1 MTNQHIQW
9 SLRTPSMALIAAG
22 LLALVLPL
30 RTASAQPATFNFD
43 TGTPVLNTYQGL
55 PVDQTADGMTAHFQ
69 VAVGTFS
76 VQTASSLGGL
86 RLPLFSG
93 HFPAPANHT
102 GSIMDIQF
110 SELVTNVT
118 FDFATVQV
126 QPIEN
131 ETPIRLTA
139 YTNSTATPAVGVTNA
154 TGVYGANT
162 WPMGTLSFHSST
174 PFNLIRISVP
184 TIVPAPTTGQAT
196 DFCLDNLTVQR
207 AGGLACT
214 ITASSSP
221 AGGGLLTGGGG
232 YSAGLTAT
240 LTAEAELGYGFVS
253 WTEGGTVVSTS
264 ASFSFVVSADR
275 TLVANFTPIYTI
287 TTSSSPV
294 AGGTTSGAGSYGS
307 GTNVTVVAT
316 TNAGYAFV
324 NWTQGGSAVTNAAS
338 YTFVATANRA
348 LVANFVRVYAISTSA
363 SPSAGGSTSGDGSYR
378 VGSNVTVVATA
389 NLGYAFVNWTQGG
402 SVITNAASYSFIV
415 GAANRALVANFTPVF
430 TITTSALPVEG
441 GLASGDGNYPS
452 GSNVTVVATA
462 NLGYAFVNWSEG
474 GSAVTNAASYSFVVG
489 AANRVLV
496 ANFTPVFTIT
506 TSALPVEGGLT
517 SGDGIYPSGSNVTV
531 VATANL
537 GYAFVNWSE
546 GGSAVTNAASY
557 SFVVGAANRALVAN
571 FTPVFTITTSSS
583 PVTGGTTS
591 GGGSYGSGT
600 NVTVAATANTGYA
613 FVNWT
618 EGGSTVTNAASYT
631 FVATADRALVA
642 NFAPLLS
649 IALSPPDTLVL
660 SWTASANGYALWQNS
675 SFDPGTWGLVT
686 NPVSVVGVRKVVSIS
701 PLTGPGFFRLF
712 HP

>member
-1 MTNQHIQW
+1 
-9 SLRTPSMALIAAG
+9 
-22 LLALVLPL
+22 
-30 RTASAQPATFNFD
+30 
-43 TGTPVLNTYQGL
+43 L
-55 PVDQTADGMTAHFQ
+55 PVDQTADGMTAHFRA
-69 VAVGTFS
+69 AVGAYS

-93 HFPAPANHT
+93 HFPVPANHT

-118 FDFATVQV
+118 FVFATLQV
-126 QPIEN
+126 QPIEK

-139 YTNSTATPAVGVTNA
+139 YTNSTTTPAVGVTNA

-162 WPMGTLSFHSST
+162 WPMGTLTFRSST
-174 PFNLIRISVP
+174 PFNLVRISVP
-184 TIVPAPTTGQAT
+184 TITPTPPTGQAY

-214 ITASSSP
+214 ITASPSL
-221 AGGGLLTGGGG
+221 ADGGLITGGGG

-240 LTAEAELGYGFVS
+240 LTAEANLGYGFVS
-253 WTEGGTVVSTS
+253 WTEGDTVVSTS

-294 AGGTTSGAGSYGS
+294 AGGTTSGGGSYGS

-324 NWTQGGSAVTNAAS
+324 NWTEGGSAVTNAAS
-338 YTFVATANRA
+338 YTFAATADRA
-348 LVANFVRVYAISTSA
+348 LVSNFVRVYAISTSA
-363 SPSAGGSTSGDGSYR
+363 SPGAGGSTSGDGSYP

-402 SVITNAASYSFIV
+402 SAITNAASYSFIV

-441 GLASGDGNYPS
+441 GLTSGDGIYPS
-452 GSNVTVVATA
+452 GSNVTVVAAA

-474 GSAVTNAASYSFVVG
+474 GSAVTNAANYSFVVG
-489 AANRVLV
+489 AANRALV

-531 VATANL
+531 VAAANL

-600 NVTVAATANTGYA
+600 NVTVVATANTGYA
-613 FVNWT
+613 FVNWS

-649 IALSPPDTLVL
+649 IALTPPDALVL

-675 SFDPGTWGLVT
+675 SLDPGTWGLVT

-701 PLTGPGFFRLF
+701 PLTGPGFYRLF